1 MGSKTLL
8 FKKLK
13 NIKTKQQVMQNDIN
27 IDFTDYQT
35 ILLHKG
41 KIDGLVSNCKVEDF
55 MSSLSEDLKVSL
67 KKAKGVVVEFEHHND
82 LSVSIIGS
90 LVEELNAFIDINS
103 DMIFG
108 TKQNDTLQKNM
119 IEFRLIVAG
128 IEE

>member
-1 MGSKTLL
+1 
-8 FKKLK
+8 
-13 NIKTKQQVMQNDIN
+13 MQNDIN
-27 IDFTDYQT
+27 IDFADYQT